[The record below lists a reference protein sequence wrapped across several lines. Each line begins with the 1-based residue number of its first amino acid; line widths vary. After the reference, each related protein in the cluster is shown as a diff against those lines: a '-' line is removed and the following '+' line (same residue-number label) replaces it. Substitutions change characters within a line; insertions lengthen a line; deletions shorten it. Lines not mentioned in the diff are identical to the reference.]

1 MPARA
6 TKFPPVRAGI
16 EREAIIM
23 STVRKYFGSLLL
35 FLTLA
40 LSGAALTAC
49 DQDGP
54 LEEAGESADEA
65 LSDAERAVK
74 DAAD

>member
-1 MPARA
+1 
-6 TKFPPVRAGI
+6 
-16 EREAIIM
+16 M